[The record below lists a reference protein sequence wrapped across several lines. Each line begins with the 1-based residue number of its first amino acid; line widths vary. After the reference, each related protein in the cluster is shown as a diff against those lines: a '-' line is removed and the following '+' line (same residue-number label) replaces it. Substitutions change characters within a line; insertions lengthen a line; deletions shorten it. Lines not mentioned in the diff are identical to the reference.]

1 MDFYIT
7 LLIIVCLALLLW
19 VCNYLIDDVLTSRK
33 IKRHEREL
41 RNIAHTINKHHA
53 TPILIKD
60 EKEEI
65 EPVPIVAPTGP
76 ISNVPIEINED
87 LKKKKRGR
95 PRK

>member
-65 EPVPIVAPTGP
+65 RACANSGT
-76 ISNVPIEINED
+76 N
-87 LKKKKRGR
+87 R
-95 PRK
+95 PHFQCSHRNQ